1 MPLTPLAV
9 TPLAPAAP
17 AEATGRRWSVAASA
31 LLHVLVIALV
41 IGIAARQPP
50 QGESGAPSYDL
61 VFEGSGPAAPNKTQT
76 PALPPMQP
84 ADIPVPDDAPP
95 GPPAPAA
102 MSPPAPDAA
111 SSAQPQAADAQPA
124 PLPAP
129 EAPETAPSARPAPIP
144 PAQVPPAPSPL
155 APATTPAPAPG
166 QPTLAPPRLAFAP
179 QAEPA
184 VVPEPAPV
192 EVLPTPNPP
201 AVRLEEPPAAEPEPQ
216 AAPIM
221 PLPPPLPATP
231 PRPRP
236 IQRATPGT
244 LSNPMDLSF
253 GPAAPRPAARGSVAS
268 RAIDLSP
275 PPERQGPA
283 RSDPY
288 AAIRAASASADWNRG
303 LLQFWLRHRY
313 YPQKAAQEGEQGT
326 VTIQLTVN
334 RSGKVEDV
342 EVVSRSGS
350 QWLDMAAVGTFRGAQ
365 LPPFTNEMRQDRLT
379 FPIPITYYLI
389 R

>member
-102 MSPPAPDAA
+102 MSPPA
-111 SSAQPQAADAQPA
+111 
-124 PLPAP
+124 
-129 EAPETAPSARPAPIP
+129 
-144 PAQVPPAPSPL
+144 QVPPAPSPL

-221 PLPPPLPATP
+221 PLPPPPLPATP

-236 IQRATPGT
+236 VPRATPGT

>member
-1 MPLTPLAV
+1 MPLTPLA
-9 TPLAPAAP
+9 PAMRAGV
-17 AEATGRRWSVAASA
+17 TGRRWSVAASA

-41 IGIAARQPP
+41 IGIAARPP
-50 QGESGAPSYDL
+50 PPGLSGSPSYDL
-61 VFEGSGPAAPNKTQT
+61 VFEGSGPTAPNQSHT

-84 ADIPVPDDAPP
+84 ADIPVPDDAPL
-95 GPPAPAA
+95 GAPAPAA

-111 SSAQPQAADAQPA
+111 SSAQPQAAN
-124 PLPAP
+124 
-129 EAPETAPSARPAPIP
+129 T
-144 PAQVPPAPSPL
+144 APSPL
-155 APATTPAPAPG
+155 SAPAPTPSAQTRPPPASHPATATTPAPAPG
-166 QPTLAPPRLAFAP
+166 QAALAPPRLAFAP
-179 QAEPA
+179 PAERA
-184 VVPEPAPV
+184 IVPEPAPV
-192 EVLPTPNPP
+192 EMLPTPAPP
-201 AVRLEEPPAAEPEPQ
+201 AVRLEEPPAPAEPEQQ
-216 AAPIM
+216 AAPIAPQRLP
-221 PLPPPLPATP
+221 PLPPAP

-236 IQRATPGT
+236 TPRAAPGT

-288 AAIRAASASADWNRG
+288 AAIRAANASADWNRG

-313 YPQKAAQEGEQGT
+313 YPRQAVEDAEQGT